1 MRYNNL
7 ALGKRGMKMN
17 RKKFLE
23 GLRDGLPIALGYLAV
38 SFGIGISC
46 HAAGITALQ
55 GFLMSLFNN
64 ASAGEYGGITVITE
78 NAGVWMMVLMTLIIN
93 ARYMLM
99 SCALSQK
106 LSPDTPLGVRMLIGF
121 DVTDEVFGIAIAQ
134 EGLLN
139 VWYFIGAMC
148 AALPG
153 WSLGTLFGALAG
165 NVPPVWA
172 MNGFS
177 VMLYGMFLAIIMPE
191 GKKNR
196 VVLGCIGVSFV
207 LSALAAKLLPMFS
220 GGMRIL
226 LLTIFI
232 SAAAAILFPRES
244 PDVDTER
251 FRQGGA
257 RGMNTYLYIA
267 VMALTTYA
275 IRVLPLT
282 LIRKPIRSTFLRSF
296 LYYVPY
302 VTLAVMTFPAI
313 LTATDSPMIGGLAM
327 LVGIVSAWLGMGLLP
342 VSLLCCGTVLALQ
355 FLI

>member
-1 MRYNNL
+1 
-7 ALGKRGMKMN
+7 MN

-46 HAAGITALQ
+46 HAVGITALQ

-165 NVPPVWA
+165 NVLPVWA

-207 LSALAAKLLPMFS
+207 LSALAAKLLPMLS

-232 SAAAAILFPRES
+232 SAAAAILFPREAS
-244 PDVDTER
+244 EEA
-251 FRQGGA
+251 GA
-257 RGMNTYLYIA
+257 KASGEEVHA
-267 VMALTTYA
+267 A
-275 IRVLPLT
+275 
-282 LIRKPIRSTFLRSF
+282 
-296 LYYVPY
+296 
-302 VTLAVMTFPAI
+302 
-313 LTATDSPMIGGLAM
+313 
-327 LVGIVSAWLGMGLLP
+327 
-342 VSLLCCGTVLALQ
+342 
-355 FLI
+355 

>member
-121 DVTDEVFGIAIAQ
+121 DVTDEVFGMAIAQ

-165 NVPPVWA
+165 NVLPVWA

-207 LSALAAKLLPMFS
+207 LSALAAKLLPTLS
-220 GGMRIL
+220 SGMRIL

-232 SAAAAILFPRES
+232 SAAAAILFPREN
-244 PDVDTER
+244 PDVDT
-251 FRQGGA
+251 
-257 RGMNTYLYIA
+257 
-267 VMALTTYA
+267 
-275 IRVLPLT
+275 
-282 LIRKPIRSTFLRSF
+282 K
-296 LYYVPY
+296 
-302 VTLAVMTFPAI
+302 
-313 LTATDSPMIGGLAM
+313 TASGEEVHA
-327 LVGIVSAWLGMGLLP
+327 A
-342 VSLLCCGTVLALQ
+342 
-355 FLI
+355 

>member
-1 MRYNNL
+1 
-7 ALGKRGMKMN
+7 MN

-165 NVPPVWA
+165 SVLPVWA

-207 LSALAAKLLPMFS
+207 LSALAAKLLPMLS

-232 SAAAAILFPRES
+232 SAAAAILFPREN
-244 PDVDTER
+244 PEVDT
-251 FRQGGA
+251 
-257 RGMNTYLYIA
+257 
-267 VMALTTYA
+267 
-275 IRVLPLT
+275 
-282 LIRKPIRSTFLRSF
+282 K
-296 LYYVPY
+296 
-302 VTLAVMTFPAI
+302 
-313 LTATDSPMIGGLAM
+313 TASGEEVHA
-327 LVGIVSAWLGMGLLP
+327 A
-342 VSLLCCGTVLALQ
+342 
-355 FLI
+355 

>member
-1 MRYNNL
+1 
-7 ALGKRGMKMN
+7 MN

-55 GFLMSLFNN
+55 GFLMSLLNN

-121 DVTDEVFGIAIAQ
+121 DVTDEVFGITIAQ

-165 NVPPVWA
+165 NVLPVWA

-207 LSALAAKLLPMFS
+207 LSGLAAKFLPTLS
-220 GGMRIL
+220 SGMRIL

-232 SAAAAILFPRES
+232 SAAAAILFPREAS
-244 PDVDTER
+244 EEA
-251 FRQGGA
+251 GA
-257 RGMNTYLYIA
+257 KASGEEVHA
-267 VMALTTYA
+267 A
-275 IRVLPLT
+275 
-282 LIRKPIRSTFLRSF
+282 
-296 LYYVPY
+296 
-302 VTLAVMTFPAI
+302 
-313 LTATDSPMIGGLAM
+313 
-327 LVGIVSAWLGMGLLP
+327 
-342 VSLLCCGTVLALQ
+342 
-355 FLI
+355 

>member
-165 NVPPVWA
+165 NVLPVWA

-207 LSALAAKLLPMFS
+207 LSALAAKLLPMLS

-232 SAAAAILFPRES
+232 SAAAAILFPREN
-244 PDVDTER
+244 PEVDT
-251 FRQGGA
+251 
-257 RGMNTYLYIA
+257 
-267 VMALTTYA
+267 
-275 IRVLPLT
+275 
-282 LIRKPIRSTFLRSF
+282 K
-296 LYYVPY
+296 
-302 VTLAVMTFPAI
+302 
-313 LTATDSPMIGGLAM
+313 TASGEEAH
-327 LVGIVSAWLGMGLLP
+327 A
-342 VSLLCCGTVLALQ
+342 A
-355 FLI
+355 

>member
-1 MRYNNL
+1 
-7 ALGKRGMKMN
+7 MN

-55 GFLMSLFNN
+55 GFLMSLLNN

-78 NAGVWMMVLMTLIIN
+78 NAGVWMMILMTLIIN

-134 EGLLN
+134 EGILN
-139 VWYFIGAMC
+139 IWYFVGAMC
-148 AALPG
+148 AAIPG

-165 NVPPVWA
+165 NVLPVWA

-207 LSALAAKLLPMFS
+207 LSGLAARLLPTLS
-220 GGMRIL
+220 SGMRIL

-232 SAAAAILFPRES
+232 SAAAAILFPREAS
-244 PDVDTER
+244 EEA
-251 FRQGGA
+251 GA
-257 RGMNTYLYIA
+257 KASGKEVHA
-267 VMALTTYA
+267 A
-275 IRVLPLT
+275 
-282 LIRKPIRSTFLRSF
+282 
-296 LYYVPY
+296 
-302 VTLAVMTFPAI
+302 
-313 LTATDSPMIGGLAM
+313 
-327 LVGIVSAWLGMGLLP
+327 
-342 VSLLCCGTVLALQ
+342 
-355 FLI
+355 

>member
-1 MRYNNL
+1 
-7 ALGKRGMKMN
+7 MN

-46 HAAGITALQ
+46 HAAGITAFQ
-55 GFLMSLFNN
+55 GFLMSLLNN

-165 NVPPVWA
+165 NVLPVWA

-207 LSALAAKLLPMFS
+207 LSALAAKLLPMLS

-232 SAAAAILFPRES
+232 SAAAAILFPREN
-244 PDVDTER
+244 PEVDT
-251 FRQGGA
+251 
-257 RGMNTYLYIA
+257 
-267 VMALTTYA
+267 
-275 IRVLPLT
+275 
-282 LIRKPIRSTFLRSF
+282 K
-296 LYYVPY
+296 
-302 VTLAVMTFPAI
+302 
-313 LTATDSPMIGGLAM
+313 TASGEEAH
-327 LVGIVSAWLGMGLLP
+327 A
-342 VSLLCCGTVLALQ
+342 A
-355 FLI
+355 

>member
-1 MRYNNL
+1 
-7 ALGKRGMKMN
+7 MN

-78 NAGVWMMVLMTLIIN
+78 NAGVWMMILMTLIIN

-134 EGLLN
+134 EGILN
-139 VWYFIGAMC
+139 IWYFVGAMC
-148 AALPG
+148 AAIPG

-165 NVPPVWA
+165 NVLPVWA

-207 LSALAAKLLPMFS
+207 LSGLAAKFLPTLS
-220 GGMRIL
+220 SGMRIL

-232 SAAAAILFPRES
+232 SAAAAILFPREN
-244 PDVDTER
+244 PEVDT
-251 FRQGGA
+251 
-257 RGMNTYLYIA
+257 
-267 VMALTTYA
+267 
-275 IRVLPLT
+275 
-282 LIRKPIRSTFLRSF
+282 K
-296 LYYVPY
+296 
-302 VTLAVMTFPAI
+302 
-313 LTATDSPMIGGLAM
+313 TASGEEAH
-327 LVGIVSAWLGMGLLP
+327 A
-342 VSLLCCGTVLALQ
+342 A
-355 FLI
+355 

>member
-1 MRYNNL
+1 
-7 ALGKRGMKMN
+7 MN

-78 NAGVWMMVLMTLIIN
+78 NAGVWMMILMTLIIN

-165 NVPPVWA
+165 NVLPVWA

-207 LSALAAKLLPMFS
+207 LSALAARLLPMLS

-232 SAAAAILFPRES
+232 SAAAAILFPREN
-244 PDVDTER
+244 PDVDT
-251 FRQGGA
+251 
-257 RGMNTYLYIA
+257 
-267 VMALTTYA
+267 
-275 IRVLPLT
+275 
-282 LIRKPIRSTFLRSF
+282 K
-296 LYYVPY
+296 
-302 VTLAVMTFPAI
+302 
-313 LTATDSPMIGGLAM
+313 TASGEEVHA
-327 LVGIVSAWLGMGLLP
+327 A
-342 VSLLCCGTVLALQ
+342 
-355 FLI
+355 

>member
-1 MRYNNL
+1 
-7 ALGKRGMKMN
+7 MN
-17 RKKFLE
+17 QKKFLE

-46 HAAGITALQ
+46 HAAGITALL

-165 NVPPVWA
+165 NVLPVWA

-207 LSALAAKLLPMFS
+207 LSALAAKLLPMLS

-232 SAAAAILFPRES
+232 SAAAAILFPREN
-244 PDVDTER
+244 PEVDT
-251 FRQGGA
+251 
-257 RGMNTYLYIA
+257 
-267 VMALTTYA
+267 
-275 IRVLPLT
+275 
-282 LIRKPIRSTFLRSF
+282 K
-296 LYYVPY
+296 
-302 VTLAVMTFPAI
+302 
-313 LTATDSPMIGGLAM
+313 TASGEEAH
-327 LVGIVSAWLGMGLLP
+327 A
-342 VSLLCCGTVLALQ
+342 A
-355 FLI
+355 

>member
-1 MRYNNL
+1 
-7 ALGKRGMKMN
+7 MN

-55 GFLMSLFNN
+55 GFLMSLLNN

-78 NAGVWMMVLMTLIIN
+78 NAGVWMMILMTLIIN

-139 VWYFIGAMC
+139 VW
-148 AALPG
+148 
-153 WSLGTLFGALAG
+153 SLGTLFGALAG
-165 NVPPVWA
+165 NVLPVWA

-207 LSALAAKLLPMFS
+207 LSGLAAKFLPTLS
-220 GGMRIL
+220 SGMRIL

-232 SAAAAILFPRES
+232 SAAAAILFPREN
-244 PDVDTER
+244 PEVDTENAS
-251 FRQGGA
+251 GEEA
-257 RGMNTYLYIA
+257 HA
-267 VMALTTYA
+267 A
-275 IRVLPLT
+275 
-282 LIRKPIRSTFLRSF
+282 
-296 LYYVPY
+296 
-302 VTLAVMTFPAI
+302 
-313 LTATDSPMIGGLAM
+313 
-327 LVGIVSAWLGMGLLP
+327 
-342 VSLLCCGTVLALQ
+342 
-355 FLI
+355 

>member
-1 MRYNNL
+1 
-7 ALGKRGMKMN
+7 MN

-46 HAAGITALQ
+46 HAAGITAFQ

-165 NVPPVWA
+165 NVLPVWA

-191 GKKNR
+191 GKNR

-207 LSALAAKLLPMFS
+207 LSALAAKLLPMLS

-244 PDVDTER
+244 PDVDTENAS
-251 FRQGGA
+251 GKEA
-257 RGMNTYLYIA
+257 HA
-267 VMALTTYA
+267 A
-275 IRVLPLT
+275 
-282 LIRKPIRSTFLRSF
+282 
-296 LYYVPY
+296 
-302 VTLAVMTFPAI
+302 
-313 LTATDSPMIGGLAM
+313 
-327 LVGIVSAWLGMGLLP
+327 
-342 VSLLCCGTVLALQ
+342 
-355 FLI
+355 

>member
-1 MRYNNL
+1 
-7 ALGKRGMKMN
+7 
-17 RKKFLE
+17 
-23 GLRDGLPIALGYLAV
+23 
-38 SFGIGISC
+38 
-46 HAAGITALQ
+46 
-55 GFLMSLFNN
+55 MSLFNN

-165 NVPPVWA
+165 NVLPVWA

-207 LSALAAKLLPMFS
+207 LSGLAAKFLPTLS
-220 GGMRIL
+220 SGMRIL

-232 SAAAAILFPRES
+232 SAAAAILFPREN
-244 PDVDTER
+244 PDVDT
-251 FRQGGA
+251 
-257 RGMNTYLYIA
+257 
-267 VMALTTYA
+267 
-275 IRVLPLT
+275 
-282 LIRKPIRSTFLRSF
+282 K
-296 LYYVPY
+296 
-302 VTLAVMTFPAI
+302 
-313 LTATDSPMIGGLAM
+313 TASGEEAH
-327 LVGIVSAWLGMGLLP
+327 A
-342 VSLLCCGTVLALQ
+342 A
-355 FLI
+355 

>member
-55 GFLMSLFNN
+55 GFLMSLLNN

-148 AALPG
+148 AAIPG

-165 NVPPVWA
+165 NVLPVWA

-207 LSALAAKLLPMFS
+207 LSGLAARLLPMLS

-232 SAAAAILFPRES
+232 SAAAAILFPREN
-244 PDVDTER
+244 PEVDT
-251 FRQGGA
+251 
-257 RGMNTYLYIA
+257 
-267 VMALTTYA
+267 
-275 IRVLPLT
+275 
-282 LIRKPIRSTFLRSF
+282 K
-296 LYYVPY
+296 
-302 VTLAVMTFPAI
+302 
-313 LTATDSPMIGGLAM
+313 TASGEEAH
-327 LVGIVSAWLGMGLLP
+327 A
-342 VSLLCCGTVLALQ
+342 A
-355 FLI
+355 

>member
-1 MRYNNL
+1 
-7 ALGKRGMKMN
+7 MN

-78 NAGVWMMVLMTLIIN
+78 NSGVWMMVLMTLIIN
-93 ARYMLM
+93 ARYLLM

-106 LSPDTPLGVRMLIGF
+106 LSASTPLGVRMLIGF
-121 DVTDEVFGIAIAQ
+121 DVTDELFGIAIAQ
-134 EGLLN
+134 EGFLN

-153 WSLGTLFGALAG
+153 
-165 NVPPVWA
+165 WA

-207 LSALAAKLLPMFS
+207 LSALAARLLPMMS
-220 GGMRIL
+220 SGMRIL
-226 LLTIFI
+226 LLTVFI
-232 SAAAAILFPRES
+232 SAAAAILFPREN
-244 PDVDTER
+244 PDVDTEKAS
-251 FRQGGA
+251 GKEA
-257 RGMNTYLYIA
+257 HA
-267 VMALTTYA
+267 A
-275 IRVLPLT
+275 
-282 LIRKPIRSTFLRSF
+282 
-296 LYYVPY
+296 
-302 VTLAVMTFPAI
+302 
-313 LTATDSPMIGGLAM
+313 
-327 LVGIVSAWLGMGLLP
+327 
-342 VSLLCCGTVLALQ
+342 
-355 FLI
+355 

>member
-1 MRYNNL
+1 
-7 ALGKRGMKMN
+7 MN

-78 NAGVWMMVLMTLIIN
+78 NAGVWMMILMTLIIN

-165 NVPPVWA
+165 NVLPVWA

-207 LSALAAKLLPMFS
+207 LSALAAKLLPMLS

-232 SAAAAILFPRES
+232 SAAAAILFPREAS
-244 PDVDTER
+244 EEA
-251 FRQGGA
+251 GA
-257 RGMNTYLYIA
+257 KASGEEVHA
-267 VMALTTYA
+267 A
-275 IRVLPLT
+275 
-282 LIRKPIRSTFLRSF
+282 
-296 LYYVPY
+296 
-302 VTLAVMTFPAI
+302 
-313 LTATDSPMIGGLAM
+313 
-327 LVGIVSAWLGMGLLP
+327 
-342 VSLLCCGTVLALQ
+342 
-355 FLI
+355 